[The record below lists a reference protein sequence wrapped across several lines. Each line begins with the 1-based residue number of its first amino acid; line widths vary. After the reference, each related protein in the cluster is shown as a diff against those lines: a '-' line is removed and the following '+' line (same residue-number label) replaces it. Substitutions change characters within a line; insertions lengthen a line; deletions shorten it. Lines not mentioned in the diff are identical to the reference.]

1 MEENF
6 AMNNIF
12 PKSLLH
18 SINDCNSNEKD
29 LYQVRYRRKKW
40 DAKSRG
46 EKTLLGTFRVLENKI
61 SSSRDNKKPNFF
73 QLKKQL
79 DFICSRL
86 IQKPL
91 SKNLKNVLLLPTK
104 NYLFQYLLMLW
115 SMIYDV
121 KPNICICIFVS
132 NCRLSFVL
140 EVRRR
145 VLCFSK
151 YHNNLEVLPR

>member
-1 MEENF
+1 MKENF
-6 AMNNIF
+6 AMKNIF

-29 LYQVRYRRKKW
+29 LYKVRYRRKKW

-79 DFICSRL
+79 DFNVQDLFKSPC
-86 IQKPL
+86 
-91 SKNLKNVLLLPTK
+91 LK
-104 NYLFQYLLMLW
+104 
-115 SMIYDV
+115 I
-121 KPNICICIFVS
+121 
-132 NCRLSFVL
+132 
-140 EVRRR
+140 
-145 VLCFSK
+145 
-151 YHNNLEVLPR
+151 